1 MIRNREDKFHETRSL
16 GKLKTPAAWDSF
28 KIAHAFE
35 MIGSG
40 TTPSSQDE
48 SYFSTNKG
56 IPWVTTGELREILI
70 KNTAKY
76 VSDNALAKYSALQIH
91 PKGSLLIAMYGATIG
106 RLGILDIPA
115 TTNQACCVLSYPRML
130 DPKFLFFWFIAFK
143 KDLIALYS
151 TGGGQP
157 NISQSV
163 ISSLRVPA
171 PSIPE
176 QQKIAQFLDYETA
189 KIDELIDE
197 QKRLIELLKEKCQ
210 AVISHAVTKGLNP
223 DAPMKDSGVEWLGE
237 VPEHWLCGSLGYYSR
252 IETGSTPDRN
262 NSEYWG
268 GDIPWIKTG
277 EVNYQTIF
285 NSEESITPLATK
297 ESSVRLAP
305 PGTLLMAMYGQGV
318 TRGRVA
324 ILGVHATF
332 NQACAAITV
341 NQKLKVEFLELYLKF
356 AYSFIRD
363 VGNETSQMNLN
374 ASYVAKIPIVVPPLE
389 EQEEIIKTLN
399 EAILKLSSLET
410 ESKALSATLK
420 ERRSALISAAVT
432 GKIDVRD
439 WQPPAGSDTVDSNTS
454 MQTERH
460 YG

>member
-1 MIRNREDKFHETRSL
+1 MSLNSIRPTKPTGYKWIGYIPSSWNLTKVKRL
-16 GKLKTPAAWDSF
+16 F
-28 KIAHAFE
+28 KI
-35 MIGSG
+35 ISGS
-40 TTPSSQDE
+40 TPSSSVS
-48 SYFSTNKG
+48 SYWNGNIDWITPADLSQLNSVYIADSSRRITDSGLGSCGAELVPKDSIILSTRAPIGSLG
-56 IPWVTTGELREILI
+56 ITAKVMCTNQGCKALIPIRANTKYAYYFLRE
-70 KNTAKY
+70 AKEQLNLRGRGTTFLELS
-76 VSDNALAKYSALQIH
+76 SDELKSF
-91 PKGSLLIAMYGATIG
+91 P
-106 RLGILDIPA
+106 
-115 TTNQACCVLSYPRML
+115 
-130 DPKFLFFWFIAFK
+130 F
-143 KDLIALYS
+143 
-151 TGGGQP
+151 
-157 NISQSV
+157 
-163 ISSLRVPA
+163 PA
-171 PSIPE
+171 PPNNE

-189 KIDELIDE
+189 KIDALIDE
-197 QKRLIELLKEKCQ
+197 QKRLIELLKEKRQ

-252 IETGSTPDRN
+252 IETGSTPDRSN
-262 NSEYWG
+262 PEYWG

-285 NSEESITPLATK
+285 NSEESITLLATK

-389 EQEEIIKTLN
+389 EQVELVKTVN

-410 ESKALSATLK
+410 ESKTLSETLK

-439 WQPPAGSDTVDSNTS
+439 WQPPEGADLIDSNAAVQ
-454 MQTERH
+454 MERQD
-460 YG
+460 G